1 MTKKHAHSPETPAKP
16 AAEEKPVPPA
26 EPVEEPTPAP
36 PVEPTVEPEV
46 EPPEPLQH
54 QLLRLQADFDNF
66 RKRIARERKDWIAA
80 ANEDLVTELLPV
92 LDHFELGLADGA
104 KNGVPPAMLEG
115 FQLIYN
121 QLMGV
126 LSKAGVEPI
135 DAVGKLFDPHWHEA
149 MMHQPSDTVPAE
161 HVVAQTRRGYKM
173 GDKLLR
179 AAQVLVSSGPAA

>member
-1 MTKKHAHSPETPAKP
+1 MTKKNPQSHQPTDNPVADES
-16 AAEEKPVPPA
+16 PVPPA
-26 EPVEEPTPAP
+26 AAETADPTPAP
-36 PVEPTVEPEV
+36 EAEPATPVEEA
-46 EPPEPLQH
+46 PEPVQH

-66 RKRIARERKDWIAA
+66 RKRIVRERKEWITS
-80 ANEDLVTELLPV
+80 ANADLVTDLLPV

-126 LSKAGVEPI
+126 LAKAGVEPI

-149 MMHQPSDTVPAE
+149 MTHQPSDTVPAE
-161 HVVAQTRRGYKM
+161 HVVAQTRRGYTM